1 MNTEKTT
8 LYIIEQGRFGG
19 DVAGCLMTKDGEVIY
34 SHMSSSRGWLES
46 DLTSNFGRA
55 AELKERFGDFSVMYV
70 AMTDAELPAEIAHLF
85 KRIDEEAAA
94 HHDDII
100 DGAES

>member
-1 MNTEKTT
+1 
-8 LYIIEQGRFGG
+8 
-19 DVAGCLMTKDGEVIY
+19 
-34 SHMSSSRGWLES
+34 
-46 DLTSNFGRA
+46 
-55 AELKERFGDFSVMYV
+55 MYV